1 MEFFLFAGLMGLDM
15 LLFIFLAVR
24 YTYVEAAQDDSKVPP
39 AETSSLKAADSS
51 PDNKNLKQQKGLD
64 NKAFNDSS
72 M

>member
-24 YTYVEAAQDDSKVPP
+24 YTYVEVAADESKVPP
-39 AETSSLKAADSS
+39 ETSSLKS
-51 PDNKNLKQQKGLD
+51 DNKTLQQGTD